1 MVKSSIKL
9 KSAVL
14 ATTLGLFLATTS
26 YITTSNAATV
36 KNGVACQKAGL
47 KTKVGKKNYVCGN
60 NPYVTP
66 TKLTWMLSTCKQ
78 AGDLLAQARET
89 EEMMLLQANIYGYK
103 TLTELGNALG
113 GQEKK
118 DLDDLVKTITDG
130 EAAMK
135 NTLCKRGREVFIL
148 LFLLSTSII
157 HTNNIKL

>member
-1 MVKSSIKL
+1 MVKSSRKL

-14 ATTLGLFLATTS
+14 ATTLGLLLTTTS
-26 YITTSNAATV
+26 FITTSNAATV
-36 KNGVACQKAGL
+36 KTGVACKKAGL
-47 KTKVGKKNYVCGN
+47 KTKVGSKNYVCGR

-78 AGDLLAQARET
+78 AGDLLVQARET
-89 EEMMLLQANIYGYK
+89 EEMMLMQANIYGYK

-118 DLDDLVKTITDG
+118 DLDELVKIISDG

-135 NTLCKRGREVFIL
+135 NTLCKRGR
-148 LFLLSTSII
+148 
-157 HTNNIKL
+157 